1 MSGLLNATA
10 LEFAKPFPMLA
21 PPAKLCVSS
30 SAGGSSTARHV
41 RPCIAVRASSAYIQ
55 RMTTPSLS
63 ESAARR
69 VAALK
74 TRQGN
79 PGLMLRLSVD
89 GGGCSGFQ
97 YKFGFDEAASDD
109 DIVVE
114 RDGVKMVVDSV
125 SLPFLEGAVVD
136 YVETLGAAA
145 FQVRNP
151 QATASC
157 GCGSSFAV

>member
-1 MSGLLNATA
+1 
-10 LEFAKPFPMLA
+10 
-21 PPAKLCVSS
+21 
-30 SAGGSSTARHV
+30 
-41 RPCIAVRASSAYIQ
+41 
-55 RMTTPSLS
+55 MTTPSLS

-97 YKFGFDEAASDD
+97 YKFGFDEAARDD

-114 RDGVKMVVDSV
+114 RDGVKMVVDSI

-145 FQVRNP
+145 FQVKNP